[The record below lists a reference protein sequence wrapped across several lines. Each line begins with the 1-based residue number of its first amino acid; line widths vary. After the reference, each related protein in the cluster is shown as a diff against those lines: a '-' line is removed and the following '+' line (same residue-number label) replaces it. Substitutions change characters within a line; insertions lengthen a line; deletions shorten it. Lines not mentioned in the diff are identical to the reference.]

1 MAALY
6 YHHST
11 RKPLTNSLSVRA
23 AGLLTGYSR
32 DAEDQASGSAE
43 LDYPSPA
50 EVSGSTQ
57 GCQSTSYPRMH
68 AVSYGSEGTVDIPAE
83 QLHFDPR
90 GAECPVR
97 S

>member
-32 DAEDQASGSAE
+32 GVEDQASGPAE

-50 EVSGSTQ
+50 EVSGSMQ

-68 AVSYGSEGTVDIPAE
+68 AVSYGSEGTVDLPAE